1 MNTIKLTISF
11 LSILLLCGAC
21 SQVDQAQCGCL
32 QQAQKV
38 NRLSS
43 KIWSSGA
50 THNDSLLLKTA
61 LAKKDK
67 LCKSLKESSPEA
79 LQKLVSA
86 CPQ

>member
-1 MNTIKLTISF
+1 MSYIKLSISF
-11 LSILLLCGAC
+11 LTILLLFGAC
-21 SQVDQAQCGCL
+21 SQADQAQCGCL

-43 KIWSSGA
+43 KVWSLSA
-50 THNDSLLLKTA
+50 THNDSLMLKAA

-67 LCKSLKESSPEA
+67 LCKSLQESTPEA
-79 LQKLVSA
+79 LQKLKSA

>member
-1 MNTIKLTISF
+1 MLF
-11 LSILLLCGAC
+11 GAC
-21 SQVDQAQCGCL
+21 SQADQAQCGCL

-50 THNDSLLLKTA
+50 THNDSLLLKAA

-67 LCKSLKESSPEA
+67 LCKSLQESTPEA
-79 LQKLVSA
+79 LQKLISA

>member
-1 MNTIKLTISF
+1 MNTIKITISF
-11 LSILLLCGAC
+11 LAILMLFGAC
-21 SQVDQAQCGCL
+21 SQADQAQCGCL

-67 LCKSLKESSPEA
+67 LCKSLQESSPEA
-79 LQKLVSA
+79 LQKLISA